1 MEHSEAF
8 DREMEQRILDRAQE
22 IAKSTI
28 NEALERI
35 FREVTKTDDIYEMVG
50 WEMQVEVV
58 SRRHAD
64 LPIGTM
70 RIDSVSGIE
79 GLEAKYRSY

>member
-1 MEHSEAF
+1 MAHSEAF

-35 FREVTKTDDIYEMVG
+35 FRDAFRRIFGEIRN
-50 WEMQVEVV
+50 EVV
-58 SRRHAD
+58 VTGRDVGMA
-64 LPIGTM
+64 L
-70 RIDSVSGIE
+70 
-79 GLEAKYRSY
+79 